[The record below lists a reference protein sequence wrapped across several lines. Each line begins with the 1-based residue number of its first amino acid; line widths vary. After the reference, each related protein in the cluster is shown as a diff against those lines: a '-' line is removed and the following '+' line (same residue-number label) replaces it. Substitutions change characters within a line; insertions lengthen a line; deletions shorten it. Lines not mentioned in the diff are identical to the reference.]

1 MNQREP
7 ARPRARTGARRLP
20 PGDAN
25 GSEAVAE
32 NSTST
37 VQFSGLCNC
46 ILQNSFGMLLGAN
59 CFLTK
64 LRGMTELSGGHGW
77 PCLDWL
83 VRTRGSQ
90 ICNALCPIAPP
101 CEWRTR
107 PQRQSLAAHQPRLA
121 VAHANRKLP
130 HLIPSNCK
138 PVKQP
143 KKDANMDINRTSGK
157 PTAVQA
163 HVRAALS
170 TRPEKKEHRQ

>member
-1 MNQREP
+1 MPERLGNRFASRYLP
-7 ARPRARTGARRLP
+7 HAGSMIGACR
-20 PGDAN
+20 DA
-25 GSEAVAE
+25 
-32 NSTST
+32 
-37 VQFSGLCNC
+37 F
-46 ILQNSFGMLLGAN
+46 
-59 CFLTK
+59 
-64 LRGMTELSGGHGW
+64 GGHGW
-77 PCLDWL
+77 PYLDWL

-170 TRPEKKEHRQ
+170 ARPEKKEHRQ